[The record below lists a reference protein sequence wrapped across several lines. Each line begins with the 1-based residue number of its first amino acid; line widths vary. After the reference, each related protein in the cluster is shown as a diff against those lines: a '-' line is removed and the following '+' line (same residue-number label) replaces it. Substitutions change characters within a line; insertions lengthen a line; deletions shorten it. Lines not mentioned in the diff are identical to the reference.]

1 MKKRTKLSGILL
13 VCCMG
18 MSLLVP
24 HSFLAEEAIAQA
36 PDYDRV
42 LAAYG
47 DSAKNYLYQAE
58 AAGKPVSVIITSG
71 GKAHTYTDTNL
82 REGPGVET
90 RSLSVLP
97 ADAQVL
103 VWGYTDNGWTKV
115 FYKSDEENQDRE
127 GQENRKIVINGYIK
141 SDLLVKAGA

>member
-58 AAGKPVSVIITSG
+58 AAGKPVSVIQIPISG
-71 GKAHTYTDTNL
+71 KDRGLRPDRCLCSRPMRRFWYGDIRIMAGRKYFINQMKKIRTGKVRRT
-82 REGPGVET
+82 G
-90 RSLSVLP
+90 RS
-97 ADAQVL
+97 
-103 VWGYTDNGWTKV
+103 
-115 FYKSDEENQDRE
+115 
-127 GQENRKIVINGYIK
+127 
-141 SDLLVKAGA
+141 

>member
-18 MSLLVP
+18 MPLLVP

-58 AAGKPVSVIITSG
+58 AAGTPVGVVITSE

-82 REGPGVET
+82 REGPGAET
-90 RSLSVLP
+90 ASLAVLP
-97 ADAQVL
+97 ANAQVL
-103 VWGYTDNGWTKV
+103 IWGYTENGWTKV
-115 FYKSDEENQDRE
+115 FYRESDLSGE
-127 GQENRKIVINGYIK
+127 GQESAQTIFEGYIK
-141 SDLLVKAGA
+141 TDLLIKTGL

>member
-1 MKKRTKLSGILL
+1 M
-13 VCCMG
+13 
-18 MSLLVP
+18 
-24 HSFLAEEAIAQA
+24 
-36 PDYDRV
+36 

-103 VWGYTDNGWTKV
+103 VWGYTENGWTKV
-115 FYKSDEENQDRE
+115 FYRESDLSGE
-127 GQENRKIVINGYIK
+127 GQESAQTIFEGYIK
-141 SDLLVKAGA
+141 TDLLIKTGL

>member
-18 MSLLVP
+18 MSLLGP

-82 REGPGVET
+82 REGPGAET
-90 RSLSVLP
+90 ASL
-97 ADAQVL
+97 A
-103 VWGYTDNGWTKV
+103 WGYTDNGWTKV